1 MKLIQELCC
10 MNILA
15 IKYFISYFHVI
26 LNTFVRF
33 QDVNMQLFAQMK
45 LFFHA
50 FYSITVQ
57 KQKIMTEALDNKMII
72 SYK

>member
-1 MKLIQELCC
+1 MKLIQKLCC
-10 MNILA
+10 MNILV

-33 QDVNMQLFAQMK
+33 QNVNMQLFAQKK
-45 LFFHA
+45 LFFHV
-50 FYSITVQ
+50 FYSITFQQQ
-57 KQKIMTEALDNKMII
+57 KVMTEALDNKMII

>member
-10 MNILA
+10 RNILV

-26 LNTFVRF
+26 LNTFIRF
-33 QDVNMQLFAQMK
+33 QNVNMQLFAQK
-45 LFFHA
+45 KFFFHA

-57 KQKIMTEALDNKMII
+57 QQKIITKALDNKMII

>member
-10 MNILA
+10 MNILV
-15 IKYFISYFHVI
+15 IMYFISYFHAI

-33 QDVNMQLFAQMK
+33 QNVNMQLFAQK
-45 LFFHA
+45 KFFFHV
-50 FYSITVQ
+50 FYSFTFQQQ
-57 KQKIMTEALDNKMII
+57 KDMTEALDNKMII